1 MQVSLNLAI
10 KFREISNQIC
20 IKKYFMPHNK
30 IIMKEFLKVVQGVG
44 RQIYMKN
51 EEELLI
57 RSPVKITNEYK

>member
-1 MQVSLNLAI
+1 
-10 KFREISNQIC
+10 
-20 IKKYFMPHNK
+20 MPHNK